1 MPGSR
6 RLTVAVVALLS
17 GVALGAGAT
26 QTARSEGQLDRTAL
40 LRDAEIL
47 AADAMEGRQ
56 AGTAGGAR
64 ARAYLVGR
72 FAASGLQPFEGSYE
86 HPFDFRQGG
95 AGRQG
100 SRQGVNVVGWIA
112 GSRQPDRY
120 LVVSAHYD
128 HVGVR
133 EGQVYNGADD
143 NASGTA
149 ALLALAA
156 HFRARPPEHSLIF
169 AAFDAEEAGLQGS
182 RAFVANPP
190 VPRGAIAVN
199 VNLDMIG
206 RDRDNRLF
214 VVGTRQNPS
223 LRTLLAG
230 VAAEAPVRV
239 LFGHDDPAA
248 VGAENWSRASDH
260 WSFQQAGIPALLLSV
275 EDYEHHHEPTDDYET
290 MTFDFFVNAAE
301 TSLLIVKRLDGN
313 LASLAY
319 PSSVGY
325 R

>member
-6 RLTVAVVALLS
+6 RLTIAMVALLS
-17 GVALGAGAT
+17 GVALGAGAP
-26 QTARSEGQLDRTAL
+26 QTARSEGLLDRAAL
-40 LRDAEIL
+40 LRDAERL

-56 AGTAGGAR
+56 VGTAGGAR
-64 ARAYLVGR
+64 ARAYLVSR
-72 FAASGLQPFEGSYE
+72 FAASGLRRFEGSYE
-86 HPFDFRQGG
+86 HPFDFR

-156 HFRARPPEHSLIF
+156 HFRVRPPEHSLIF
-169 AAFDAEEAGLQGS
+169 AAFDAEEEGLQGS
-182 RAFVANPP
+182 KAFVANPP

-206 RDRDNRLF
+206 RDRENRLF

-223 LRTLLAG
+223 LRTLLAA

-239 LFGHDDPAA
+239 LFGHDDPAI

-275 EDYEHHHEPTDDYET
+275 EDYEHHHKPTDDYET
-290 MTFDFFVNAAE
+290 MTFDFFVDAAE
-301 TSLLIVKRLDGN
+301 TSLLIVKRLDGH